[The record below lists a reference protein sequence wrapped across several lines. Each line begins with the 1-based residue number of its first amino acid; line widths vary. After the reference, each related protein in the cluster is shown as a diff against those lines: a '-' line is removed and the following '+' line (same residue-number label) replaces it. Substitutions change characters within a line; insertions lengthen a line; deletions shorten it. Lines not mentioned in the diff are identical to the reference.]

1 MRDHS
6 PGCKAKGSFS
16 PDGDLFYLMA
26 LHIWA
31 KDVLDELTDEDR
43 KRDDVQLYLLVK
55 EKEDQK
61 EKEALW
67 NRIV

>member
-1 MRDHS
+1 
-6 PGCKAKGSFS
+6 
-16 PDGDLFYLMA
+16 MA